1 MLQLASNG
9 TCRLP
14 ASSGYKVQGRLSKLC
29 SLGKVFGCDV
39 NSKGFKK
46 PRGCG
51 VIQGDGINITTLAQI
66 VDAVTDAGYS
76 AEVCLSMYEDAVP
89 SWQHRVQ

>member
-1 MLQLASNG
+1 M
-9 TCRLP
+9 
-14 ASSGYKVQGRLSKLC
+14 
-29 SLGKVFGCDV
+29 FGCDV

-76 AEVCLSMYEDAVP
+76 AEVCLSMYEDAVHV
-89 SWQHRVQ
+89 WRHRVQ